1 MIFHFSKKITCFIP
15 LCTVDAGWQV
25 GAQQEQGGGRGSIA
39 AGEMNVN
46 KFVKLC
52 LLLCTQSR
60 LLGIHKCMLSI
71 HTHTRT
77 HIGSNESRLSVSINS
92 LTRIWTLHLT
102 RFAVG
107 FIQFYLENIDY
118 KIHMH
123 THIGTRQNRI
133 WRCNSVLLLLLLSV
147 YRIALCLPIECD
159 EILIGTACTVDKEQ
173 LLLSFFYCLF
183 ACFLCYACVQ
193 CALMF
198 VTYVHM

>member
-1 MIFHFSKKITCFIP
+1 M
-15 LCTVDAGWQV
+15 
-25 GAQQEQGGGRGSIA
+25 
-39 AGEMNVN
+39 
-46 KFVKLC
+46 
-52 LLLCTQSR
+52 
-60 LLGIHKCMLSI
+60 
-71 HTHTRT
+71 

-102 RFAVG
+102 RFAVS
-107 FIQFYLENIDY
+107 FIQFYSEIIDY

-147 YRIALCLPIECD
+147 YRIALCLPNECD
-159 EILIGTACTVDKEQ
+159 EILIGTAYTVDKEQ

>member
-1 MIFHFSKKITCFIP
+1 
-15 LCTVDAGWQV
+15 
-25 GAQQEQGGGRGSIA
+25 
-39 AGEMNVN
+39 
-46 KFVKLC
+46 
-52 LLLCTQSR
+52 
-60 LLGIHKCMLSI
+60 
-71 HTHTRT
+71 
-77 HIGSNESRLSVSINS
+77 
-92 LTRIWTLHLT
+92 
-102 RFAVG
+102 
-107 FIQFYLENIDY
+107 
-118 KIHMH
+118 MH

-147 YRIALCLPIECD
+147 YRIALCLPNECD